1 MSHWSLEPICCS
13 SLQQARSLLP
23 DESLSLI
30 FCEETLPDGT
40 YRDLLHGFE
49 KPLKTRL
56 VVITPAPQLEQ
67 LYEEGMQLGVFD
79 VIASPCRKSD
89 VQWMVIRAIQEESKR
104 GGNRRRLETEGMHSD
119 GSDLEGSGPSGSGR
133 SGKETPESG
142 H

>member
-1 MSHWSLEPICCS
+1 
-13 SLQQARSLLP
+13 
-23 DESLSLI
+23 LI
-30 FCEETLPDGT
+30 FCEETLADGT

-49 KPLKTRL
+49 KPLKTRF
-56 VVITPAPQLEQ
+56 VVTAPAPQLEQ
-67 LYEEGMQLGVFD
+67 LYEEGMQLGLFD

-104 GGNRRRLETEGMHSD
+104 GGNRRRLETDGMHTD
-119 GSDLEGSGPSGSGR
+119 GSDPEGRGS